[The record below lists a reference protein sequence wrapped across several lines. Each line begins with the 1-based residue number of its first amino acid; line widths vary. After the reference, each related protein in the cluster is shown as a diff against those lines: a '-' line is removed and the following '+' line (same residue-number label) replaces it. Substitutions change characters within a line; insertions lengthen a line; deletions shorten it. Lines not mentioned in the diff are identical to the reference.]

1 MYEEKISE
9 IQRCLNDYIK
19 TIKVSTRPGAGTGTG
34 QSTPNIIT
42 MSDGYPLAPSP
53 ASLEKL
59 KKADLE
65 KLYRSYITIHY
76 RKSISLYQT

>member
-1 MYEEKISE
+1 
-9 IQRCLNDYIK
+9 
-19 TIKVSTRPGAGTGTG
+19 
-34 QSTPNIIT
+34 

-76 RKSISLYQT
+76 RKSISLFQT